1 MIEGLTLAKRP
12 AALLLDAGDTL
23 IFFDAEAMA
32 EVLASHGVLA
42 EPAHLEGAMHQAK
55 QRYQAF
61 VRAGGQHDDGWY
73 VVVRGALSGAGVEAE
88 RAQSLLPALRRAHD
102 EHNFWRRVPEGLPEA
117 LDRVRAAGM
126 LLGVVSNSEGRLVQ
140 VLDRVGLSPRLHVVL
155 DSALEGVH
163 KPDPE
168 IFRRA
173 LSRLGVEPARAL
185 FAGDIPDV
193 DLGGAAAAGIA
204 AVLIDPDGHY
214 AGQGL
219 PRTRTVV
226 ELCDALLKLPA
237 DG

>member
-1 MIEGLTLAKRP
+1 MIEGLTLTTRP

-23 IFFDAEAMA
+23 IFFDAAAMS
-32 EVLASHGVLA
+32 ELLAAHGVHAQPERLQA
-42 EPAHLEGAMHQAK
+42 AMHEAK

-73 VVVRGALSGAGVEAE
+73 VVVRNALTGAGVDAARAEA
-88 RAQSLLPALRRAHD
+88 LLPAVRRAHD
-102 EHNFWRRVPEGLPEA
+102 DFNFWRRVPDGLLAA
-117 LDRVRAAGM
+117 LDRARQAGI
-126 LLGVVSNSEGRLVQ
+126 LLGVVSNSEGRLQQ
-140 VLDRVGLSPRLHVVL
+140 VLDRVGLSPRMHVVL

-173 LSRLGVEPARAL
+173 LSRLGVAPERAL

-204 AVLIDPDGHY
+204 GVLIDPHGHF
-214 AGQGL
+214 AGQAM
-219 PRTRTVV
+219 PRVTSVV
-226 ELCDALLKLPA
+226 ELCDTLLALPA
-237 DG
+237 